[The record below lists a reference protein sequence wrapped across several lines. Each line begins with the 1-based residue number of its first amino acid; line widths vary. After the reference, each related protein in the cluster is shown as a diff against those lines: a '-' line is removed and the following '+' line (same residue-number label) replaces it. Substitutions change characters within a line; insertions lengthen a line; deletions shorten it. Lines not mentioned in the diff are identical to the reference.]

1 MALERFNPEGMP
13 PPISPYVNVVKARGT
28 QVYVSGQVAMDEQGQ
43 VVGVG
48 DVVAQA
54 TLALEHVARGLRAAG
69 AEPSHVTKVTIYVR
83 NMEDRVKI
91 VPLRARFFGDALP
104 ASTIVEVSKL
114 AHPDLLIEI
123 EAIAVIPD

>member
-1 MALERFNPEGMP
+1 MALERFNPDGMP

-28 QVYVSGQVAMDEQGQ
+28 LVFVSGQVAMDERGQ

-54 TLALEHVARGLRAAG
+54 TLALEHVGRGLRAAG
-69 AEPSHVTKVTIYVR
+69 AESSHVTKVTIYVR

-91 VPLRARFFGDALP
+91 VPIRARFFGETLP

-123 EAIAVIPD
+123 EAIAVIPE

>member
-1 MALERFNPEGMP
+1 MAFERFNPAGMP

-28 QVYVSGQVAMDEQGQ
+28 LVFVSGQVAMDERGA
-43 VVGVG
+43 VVGAG
-48 DVVAQA
+48 DVVAQCE
-54 TLALEHVARGLRAAG
+54 TALEHVARGLRAAG
-69 AEPSHVTKVTIYVR
+69 AGPEHVAKVTIYVR

-91 VPLRARFFGDALP
+91 VPVRARFFGDALP

-123 EAIAVIPD
+123 EAVAVIPD

>member
-1 MALERFNPEGMP
+1 MALERFNPAEMP

-28 QVYVSGQVAMDEQGQ
+28 QVYVSGQVAMDERGQ

-48 DVVAQA
+48 DVEAQA
-54 TLALEHVARGLRAAG
+54 TLALEHVERGLRAAG

-91 VPLRARFFGDALP
+91 VPIRAAFFGDELP